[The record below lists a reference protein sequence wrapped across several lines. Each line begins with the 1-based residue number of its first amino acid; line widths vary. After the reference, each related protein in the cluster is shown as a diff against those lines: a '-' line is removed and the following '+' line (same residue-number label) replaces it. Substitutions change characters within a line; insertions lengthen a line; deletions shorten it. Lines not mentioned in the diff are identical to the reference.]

1 MAKTK
6 DRLVDATGSARPYVE
21 RALKDE
27 QVRDDVKSA
36 LLAARNIYS
45 ELIGGRG
52 VTQAA
57 ARVATDKEIQDSL
70 KNAIEDLRHA
80 ADRIQGKDQHKTRN
94 TLLLLI
100 GIALGALFNPV
111 TGPSTRK
118 LVKDT
123 VFGSDDDFSYST
135 SGGNSYGTSS

>member
-1 MAKTK
+1 MRGPAPC
-6 DRLVDATGSARPYVE
+6 RRGPCSRVLQALIAPE
-21 RALKDE
+21 R
-27 QVRDDVKSA
+27 R
-36 LLAARNIYS
+36 RG
-45 ELIGGRG
+45 IG
-52 VTQAA
+52 V
-57 ARVATDKEIQDSL
+57 VAG
-70 KNAIEDLRHA
+70 DLRHA

-135 SGGNSYGTSS
+135 SGGNSYGTSSYSTSGSTVGGPPTTDVTGTSESSTFGDTETTTES